1 MGRYDQAPKLVNKK
15 PKLNGNTIM
24 ISNDVFISIMNKKD
38 ITPKQALL
46 LIWLVGQA
54 DGFGVAKE
62 TATKAMG
69 LKEHQGYYKLR
80 RGLEKA
86 GYLDVTDTSIIINY
100 DKILEQ
106 QSVDPISLGQPE
118 DDPILGKQIVDPILE
133 QRMDDPILGGQEDD
147 PIFLG
152 QQMVAPMGQPL
163 DDPMGQQIAAHN
175 IEEHRK
181 TYKDQNKKLGQLE
194 DDPILSDDFNYVQDA
209 MDSFVKEQQKKK
221 WVF

>member
-15 PKLNGNTIM
+15 PKLDGNTIM
-24 ISNDVFISIMNKKD
+24 ISNDAFISIMSKKD

-54 DGFGVAKE
+54 DGFGIAKE

-86 GYLDVTDTSIIINY
+86 GYLDVTDTSITINY

-106 QSVDPISLGQPE
+106 QSVDPISMEQPE
-118 DDPILGKQIVDPILE
+118 VDPILE
-133 QRMDDPILGGQEDD
+133 QQIDDPILGGQEDD
-147 PIFLG
+147 PIFMG

-175 IEEHRK
+175 IEEHIK
-181 TYKDQNKKLGQLE
+181 TEKEDGFRLE
-194 DDPILSDDFNYVQDA
+194 DFTDENGNFR
-209 MDSFVKEQQKKK
+209 F
-221 WVF
+221 

>member
-15 PKLNGNTIM
+15 PRLNGNTIM
-24 ISNDVFISIMNKKD
+24 ISNNAFISIMSKKD

-62 TATKAMG
+62 TATRAMG

-86 GYLDVTDTSIIINY
+86 GYLDVTDSSITINY

-106 QSVDPISLGQPE
+106 QI
-118 DDPILGKQIVDPILE
+118 
-133 QRMDDPILGGQEDD
+133 DDPILGGQEDD

-152 QQMVAPMGQPL
+152 QQMVDPMGQPL

-181 TYKDQNKKLGQLE
+181 TYKGQNKKLGNPE

-209 MDSFVKEQQKKK
+209 MDSFAKEQRGKKK

>member
-24 ISNDVFISIMNKKD
+24 ISNDAFISIMNKKD

-54 DGFGVAKE
+54 DGFGIAKE

-86 GYLDVTDTSIIINY
+86 GYLDVTDTSITINY

-106 QSVDPISLGQPE
+106 QSVDPIFMEQPE
-118 DDPILGKQIVDPILE
+118 VDPILGKQIADPILE
-133 QRMDDPILGGQEDD
+133 QRIDDPILGGQEDD

-163 DDPMGQQIAAHN
+163 DDPMGQQIAAYN
-175 IEEHRK
+175 IEGHRK
-181 TYKDQNKKLGQLE
+181 TEKEDGFRLE
-194 DDPILSDDFNYVQDA
+194 DFTDENGNFR
-209 MDSFVKEQQKKK
+209 F
-221 WVF
+221 